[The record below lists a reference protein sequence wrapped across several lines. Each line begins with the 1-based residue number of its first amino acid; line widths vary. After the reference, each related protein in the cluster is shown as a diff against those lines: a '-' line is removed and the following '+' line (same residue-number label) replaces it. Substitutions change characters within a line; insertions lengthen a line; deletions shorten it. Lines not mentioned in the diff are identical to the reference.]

1 MFELIKK
8 TIFIGAGLAAMT
20 AEKIEAAVAE
30 IVKKGEISEKEG
42 KELAADLIEK
52 SKETR
57 LELGAKIEKMISD
70 TLQRLHIPTQK
81 DLEELKARIERLEK
95 DQKRD

>member
-42 KELAADLIEK
+42 KELVADLIEK